1 MVQKRKRAKLPHLC
15 GYTYYQTKETNMKYI
30 LSLIILIINVPVY
43 ASTYHPADTNKDWQI
58 SHAEF
63 QAYNTAWKH
72 SQDWPEPPNP
82 IPGMYAARAGYL
94 YKKGNCYHVGNA
106 DAPMKWMT
114 DMDCDGSVDIEDQCP
129 EDPNKI
135 ISGFCGCGV
144 VESDS
149 DKDNTPDCVD
159 GCPNDPNK
167 IEPGICG
174 CGVVES
180 DSDNDNTPDCV
191 DACPNDPNKIEPG
204 ICGCGNIEKCTF
216 TNSIGMSFVP
226 IEPGTFMMGSPSDE
240 SGRDS
245 DETQHQVTLTKGYFM
260 QTTEVTQGQWKEIM
274 GSNPS
279 DFSSCGDNCPV
290 ERVSW
295 NNIQEFIQKLNQ
307 KESGRNYRLPTEAEW
322 EYAARAGT
330 TTRFFWGNQA
340 DCSRANYGNSSWSD
354 ECKSINPGK
363 TKTVKSY
370 SPNNWGLYDMHGN
383 VWEWCND
390 WYVDYNSSALI
401 DPVGPTTGASRV
413 VRGGSWCSI
422 ARDCRSANRYG
433 SAPDCRG
440 GDLGFRLVAP

>member
-1 MVQKRKRAKLPHLC
+1 
-15 GYTYYQTKETNMKYI
+15 
-30 LSLIILIINVPVY
+30 VY

-58 SHAEF
+58 SQAEF

-72 SQDWPEPPNP
+72 SQNWPEPPNP
-82 IPGMYAARAGYL
+82 IPGLYAARAGYL

-106 DAPMKWMT
+106 DAPMKWMS

-135 ISGFCGCGV
+135 IPGICGCGV
-144 VESDS
+144 VDSDS

-167 IEPGICG
+167 IESGF
-174 CGVVES
+174 
-180 DSDNDNTPDCV
+180 
-191 DACPNDPNKIEPG
+191 
-204 ICGCGNIEKCTF
+204 CGCGNIEKCNP
-216 TNSIGMSFVP
+216 TNSIGMSFVY

-240 SGRDS
+240 PGRRS
-245 DETQHQVTLTKGYFM
+245 NETQHQVTLTKGYFM

-274 GSNPS
+274 ESNPS
-279 DFSSCGDNCPV
+279 NISSCGDNCPV
-290 ERVSW
+290 ENVSW
-295 NNIQEFIQKLNQ
+295 NDIQEFIQKLTQ
-307 KESGRNYRLPTEAEW
+307 KESSRNYRLPTEAEW

-383 VWEWCND
+383 VYEWCSD
-390 WYVDYNSSALI
+390 WYSDYSSSALV
-401 DPVGPTTGASRV
+401 DPLGPTTGLIRV
-413 VRGGSWCSI
+413 IRGGGSADDAKS
-422 ARDCRSANRYG
+422 CRSAFRSG
-433 SAPDCRG
+433 FGPVSVVSG
-440 GDLGFRLVAP
+440 LGFRLCAPGR

>member
-1 MVQKRKRAKLPHLC
+1 
-15 GYTYYQTKETNMKYI
+15 MKHI

-58 SHAEF
+58 SQAEF

-82 IPGMYAARAGYL
+82 IPGLYAARAGYL

-106 DAPMKWMT
+106 DAPMKWMS

-135 ISGFCGCGV
+135 IWGICGCGV
-144 VESDS
+144 VESETDS

-167 IEPGICG
+167 TEPG
-174 CGVVES
+174 
-180 DSDNDNTPDCV
+180 
-191 DACPNDPNKIEPG
+191 K
-204 ICGCGNIEKCTF
+204 CGCGNLEIMCQPF
-216 TNSIGMSFVP
+216 TNSIGMSFVY

-240 SGRDS
+240 PDRYSN
-245 DETQHQVTLTKGYFM
+245 ETQHQVTLTKGYFM
-260 QTTEVTQGQWKEIM
+260 QTTEVTQSQWKEIM
-274 GSNPS
+274 ESNPS

-290 ERVSW
+290 ENVSW
-295 NNIQEFIQKLNQ
+295 NDIQEFIQKLNQ
-307 KESGRNYRLPTEAEW
+307 KEIGRNYRLPTEAEW

-330 TTRFFWGNQA
+330 STSFFWGNQA
-340 DCSRANYGNSSWSD
+340 DCSRANYGNGLLSG

-370 SPNNWGLYDMHGN
+370 LPNNWGLYDMHGN
-383 VWEWCND
+383 VWECCSD
-390 WYVDYNSSALI
+390 WYGDYSSNALI
-401 DPVGPTTGASRV
+401 DPVGPTAGSARV
-413 VRGGSWCSI
+413 VRGGSWFSN
-422 ARDCRSANRYG
+422 AGRCRSAYRLSDDLVIAC
-433 SAPDCRG
+433 SA
-440 GDLGFRLVAP
+440 LGFRLCAPGR

>member
-1 MVQKRKRAKLPHLC
+1 
-15 GYTYYQTKETNMKYI
+15 MKYI
-30 LSLIILIINVPVY
+30 LFLIILIINVPVY

-58 SHAEF
+58 SQAEF

-72 SQDWPEPPNP
+72 SQNWPEPPNP
-82 IPGMYAARAGYL
+82 IPGLYAARAGYL

-106 DAPMKWMT
+106 DAPMNWMS

-135 ISGFCGCGV
+135 ISG
-144 VESDS
+144 
-149 DKDNTPDCVD
+149 
-159 GCPNDPNK
+159 
-167 IEPGICG
+167 ICG

-180 DSDNDNTPDCV
+180 ETDSDKDNTPDCV

-204 ICGCGNIEKCTF
+204 LCGCGNIEKCTF

-226 IEPGTFMMGSPSDE
+226 IEPGTFEMGSPSDE
-240 SGRDS
+240 PDRES

-279 DFSSCGDNCPV
+279 YFSSCGDNCPV
-290 ERVSW
+290 EYVSW
-295 NNIQEFIQKLNQ
+295 NDIQEFIQKLNQ

-322 EYAARAGT
+322 EYAARAGST
-330 TTRFFWGNQA
+330 KPFAFGDCLSTNDANYDGNYPLSG
-340 DCSRANYGNSSWSD
+340 CSKGSYRNKTIEVGQLRAND
-354 ECKSINPGK
+354 
-363 TKTVKSY
+363 
-370 SPNNWGLYDMHGN
+370 WGLYDMHGN

-390 WYVDYNSSALI
+390 RYGDYNSSALI

-413 VRGGSWCSI
+413 VRGGSWIDFAWS
-422 ARDCRSANRYG
+422 CRSANRYWI
-433 SAPDCRG
+433 APDYRNW
-440 GDLGFRLVAP
+440 DLGFRLVAP